1 MARKTDSDNDTG
13 IIRQFNELKKK
24 HPDALLLF
32 RRNSFY
38 ELYRQDA
45 VKAAVLLGINIADR
59 ILPDYKR
66 PVKVTSFPQSTL
78 DTYLPR
84 LIRSGVRVAIC
95 DALDNTLKKKTGQ
108 DKADNND
115 ITIQNSTDMGKKKKE
130 QKQVVQETPDRTVD
144 NTVDVKPAREKDSRG
159 DAGTNEV
166 KADTQVK
173 AGNKE
178 EQKAETA
185 QERKP
190 REPQMVTA
198 NGEKVTHGHAY
209 QSNTN
214 PAEWYFTAKIDGQ
227 QLKPQKMDA
236 ADLAAYQNK
245 EMTVPQL
252 MERYYPTKLMPKVPE
267 ETFRMPMEIAG
278 PDGTVT
284 VNKFNVYKEKDEQR
298 PDYGKYK
305 FYVQVGDT
313 NMSAVASRQDLNAY
327 FDRVAT
333 PNQLIEKNFGERL
346 HLKSAYEKYQLPEG
360 VDPKGVRVAKDR
372 NDNKWKVSVDLGE
385 KGQTSRHEISF
396 DDGYSL
402 FKTKTAT
409 REQIAAKYLNTEITG
424 MLAANTAKVEKSAS
438 MKM

>member
-1 MARKTDSDNDTG
+1 MAKKIDSDNNNG

-24 HPDALLLF
+24 HPDAMLLF

-38 ELYRQDA
+38 ELYKQDA
-45 VKAAVLLGINIADR
+45 VKAAAVLAIEIADR
-59 ILPDYKR
+59 ILPDYKK
-66 PVKVTSFPQSTL
+66 PVKVASFPQSAL
-78 DTYLPR
+78 DVYLPK
-84 LIRSGVRVAIC
+84 LIRSGIRVAIC
-95 DALDNTLKKKTGQ
+95 DALDSPLKKKAGQ
-108 DKADNND
+108 DKAENNER
-115 ITIQNSTDMGKKKKE
+115 TIQNSTDMGKKKKE
-130 QKQVVQETPDRTVD
+130 QGAQETPDRTVE
-144 NTVDVKPAREKDSRG
+144 NTVDVKPAREKKSK
-159 DAGTNEV
+159 AKAETKAETGTDNEV
-166 KADTQVK
+166 KTEKKD
-173 AGNKE
+173 
-178 EQKAETA
+178 EQKTEAA

-209 QSNTN
+209 QSTTN
-214 PAEWYFTAKIDGQ
+214 PADWYFTAKIDGQ

-236 ADLAAYQNK
+236 SDLAAYQNK

-252 MERYYPTKLMPKVPE
+252 MERYYPTKLMPKVSE
-267 ETFRMPMEIAG
+267 EAFRMPMEIAG
-278 PDGTVT
+278 PDGSIT

-298 PDYGKYK
+298 PDFGKYK

-385 KGQTSRHEISF
+385 KGQTSGMKSP
-396 DDGYSL
+396 SM
-402 FKTKTAT
+402 TAI
-409 REQIAAKYLNTEITG
+409 RFSRPRRPQGNRLQPNI
-424 MLAANTAKVEKSAS
+424 
-438 MKM
+438 